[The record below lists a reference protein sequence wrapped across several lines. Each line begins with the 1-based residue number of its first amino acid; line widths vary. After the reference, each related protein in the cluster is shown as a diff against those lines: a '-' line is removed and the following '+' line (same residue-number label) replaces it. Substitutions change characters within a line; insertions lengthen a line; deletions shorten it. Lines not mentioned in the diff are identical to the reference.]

1 MIKRKAI
8 IFGLKGTS
16 ISNREVNFLKSSQPW
31 GIIIFSRNINNLYQ
45 LKKLTKQ
52 IRTIFNDTKY
62 PILIDEEGGRV
73 TRLKKII
80 DLKSFTQ
87 TFFGNMFRDKKKFFF
102 QKYKIYIDLVSFFLL
117 EAGININTTPVL
129 DVKNKTSNQII
140 GTRAFSNNIKTIS
153 EIGNACIK
161 FYKKNKI
168 ATVIKHIPG
177 HGRSDNDSH
186 FFTPIINASKKMLI
200 KKDFKVF
207 KKSKSFFAM
216 TGHIV
221 FKSYDKINTSTHSKI
236 IIKDVIRKHIG
247 YKGIIISDDISMK
260 ALKYNLE
267 NNATK
272 ALNAGCNLVL
282 HCNGN
287 LKEMKKLAKVIPYID
302 TFTQKK
308 TSDFYNFLG

>member
-168 ATVIKHIPG
+168 GTVIKHIPG